1 MEEVRERKFD
11 TYARVL
17 QKAWRQ
23 YNAKR
28 YYFKLREQATDILFN
43 KKERRRFSVNR
54 NFVGDYIGLDDNPG
68 VRALVGKREKVE
80 FAGKVTKYDRRFKVS
95 VLFCRSTFGKILK
108 SEIFNLYF
116 TKFQKL
122 WRFLQTVYV

>member
-1 MEEVRERKFD
+1 MRERKFD
-11 TYARVL
+11 KYARTL
-17 QKAWRQ
+17 QKAWRH

-68 VRALVGKREKVE
+68 VKALIGKREKVE
-80 FAGKVTKYDRRFKVS
+80 FAAAVEKYDRRFKV
-95 VLFCRSTFGKILK
+95 RS
-108 SEIFNLYF
+108 YF
-116 TKFQKL
+116 SHF
-122 WRFLQTVYV
+122 F

>member
-1 MEEVRERKFD
+1 MLEEVRERKFD
-11 TYARVL
+11 KYARTL

-68 VRALVGKREKVE
+68 VKALIGKREKVE
-80 FAGKVTKYDRRFKVS
+80 FAAAVEKYDRRFKV
-95 VLFCRSTFGKILK
+95 RSHF
-108 SEIFNLYF
+108 SHFF
-116 TKFQKL
+116 
-122 WRFLQTVYV
+122 